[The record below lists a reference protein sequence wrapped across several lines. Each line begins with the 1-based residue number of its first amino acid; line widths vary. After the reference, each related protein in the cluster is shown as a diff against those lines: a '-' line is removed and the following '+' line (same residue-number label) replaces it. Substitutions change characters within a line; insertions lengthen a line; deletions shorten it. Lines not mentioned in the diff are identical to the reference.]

1 MNNSKDKVRAK
12 CLMLI
17 IGLNKTIHH
26 LAMAN
31 SVDRYG
37 HVLRSED
44 GQVMRKVFNLKVE
57 SERKRG

>member
-1 MNNSKDKVRAK
+1 
-12 CLMLI
+12 MLI